1 LTQHIFVLQA
11 NFVKK
16 PVWEGRMGVR
26 AYGFYVGSVLRRAL
40 CI

>member
-1 LTQHIFVLQA
+1 
-11 NFVKK
+11 VKK